1 MKCIRQISAHVR
13 PRNFTKPETKDV
25 EHDSESAIVSCLSR
39 LDNLIQSVGRLQ
51 RAHALRASN
60 PASERSFHEIRL
72 AKAAIETD
80 YQTLKMKLTQV
91 RDSLADDDQR
101 AKTARRRMLTEK
113 VFSR

>member
-1 MKCIRQISAHVR
+1 M
-13 PRNFTKPETKDV
+13 
-25 EHDSESAIVSCLSR
+25 EHDSDSTIASCLSK

-51 RAHALRASN
+51 KAHASRASN
-60 PASERSFHEIRL
+60 PTSERCFHEIRL

-80 YQTLKMKLTQV
+80 YETLKIKLTQV
-91 RDSLADDDQR
+91 RDNLADDDQR